1 MQANRYMYVLCVII
15 INLII
20 ADQEQDTMQAR
31 ALVPENQAASTV
43 LPSQPR
49 KPRGCRKCGQPM
61 KAHSRSQ
68 CPQESIDNIS

>member
-1 MQANRYMYVLCVII
+1 MQANRYMYALCVII

-43 LPSQPR
+43 LSSQPR

-61 KAHSRSQ
+61 KGHSRSQ
-68 CPQESIDNIS
+68 CSQESIDNNS